1 MEGINSVAILGLGS
15 VGAVYTQLIVKNCPE
30 TKVFAIVAD
39 DEKYRTNSMTINNEI
54 LPIELKTP
62 DKSDGPVDLMII
74 AVLIGADGILAPM
87 TETVEAAQKLI
98 ELGKYAPLGSRG
110 ISLMR
115 PHSEYNP
122 GEINSY
128 MDKANRRTLF
138 FDQIET
144 DIGVQNAEKIAAV
157 EGIDGLLMGPNDL
170 AADYG
175 LPGVFDNPKMESA
188 IQKVIK
194 AAEKSNKPSGI
205 ISSKIDFLRKC
216 KAMGMTIFSCNSE
229 VGLLY
234 QGAKRAKYEFFA
246 D

>member
-1 MEGINSVAILGLGS
+1 
-15 VGAVYTQLIVKNCPE
+15 
-30 TKVFAIVAD
+30 
-39 DEKYRTNSMTINNEI
+39 
-54 LPIELKTP
+54 
-62 DKSDGPVDLMII
+62 
-74 AVLIGADGILAPM
+74 
-87 TETVEAAQKLI
+87 
-98 ELGKYAPLGSRG
+98 
-110 ISLMR
+110 MR

-138 FDQIET
+138 FAQIET

>member
-1 MEGINSVAILGLGS
+1 MF
-15 VGAVYTQLIVKNCPE
+15 
-30 TKVFAIVAD
+30 FA
-39 DEKYRTNSMTINNEI
+39 
-54 LPIELKTP
+54 
-62 DKSDGPVDLMII
+62 
-74 AVLIGADGILAPM
+74 
-87 TETVEAAQKLI
+87 
-98 ELGKYAPLGSRG
+98 
-110 ISLMR
+110 
-115 PHSEYNP
+115 
-122 GEINSY
+122 
-128 MDKANRRTLF
+128 
-138 FDQIET
+138 QIET

-157 EGIDGLLMGPNDL
+157 EGINGLLMGPNDL